1 MAFGLFR
8 KRLPDMTATA
18 AAPQAA
24 QPAAHSEPAAAVES
38 DSAKEI
44 LELLELELG
53 AMIRQLERAANS
65 VAGGAEATATTLA
78 AIRDRTD
85 ALTGR
90 TNAAQSNASTF
101 AHAAD
106 KFTQS
111 ALGIGAQVREA
122 GKLADEASAAAQEA
136 RANVDRLRE
145 SSAAIGN
152 VVNLIAQ
159 IARQTTLLA
168 LNSTIEAARAGAAG
182 RGFAVVATEVKAL
195 AVQTQGATEE
205 ITKKIDALQRD
216 AAGSADAV
224 HRISQ
229 AIEAI
234 RPVFETVNGAV
245 AEQNATTS
253 EVSGNATSASQ
264 FIISVGES
272 AAEIDAATKAAES
285 HGENVASAGKAVTAF
300 AQKLKSRCAVLLRQ
314 NEHDDRRKTER
325 LPCHLK
331 LETARG
337 VLPVYEIAMDG
348 VLIGGAD
355 AGRLASQAMIEGTLE
370 GVGACRLRVVEQSKA
385 GARAQFVNPDAALR
399 EKIEDRLWS
408 IHEENTEFVTRAMEA
423 GNALTGIFEQ
433 AVARGEVKIED
444 LFDTDYAEI
453 AGTNPQQYRT
463 RYGLGRPRA
472 AVVPGSVSGKG
483 PALGVL
489 RHGRS
494 QRLPAGAQQDLF
506 ASAAAGRCRVE
517 HSQQPQPADVQ
528 RSGGVGCRAQ
538 PALVSGAE
546 LCARHGQ
553 RKYCDDARDRRSDPR
568 AGPALG
574 RISDGLQALVRAQAR
589 RQRANHLLRPELEW
603 ECRGEPANG
612 SDWRTLKT
620 CPSYNL
626 QYWTPAPTE
635 RLPSG

>member
-1 MAFGLFR
+1 MAFALFR
-8 KRLPDMTATA
+8 KRLPDLSAPVA
-18 AAPQAA
+18 PPQAA
-24 QPAAHSEPAAAVES
+24 PSPVDPAPAPSAEV
-38 DSAKEI
+38 DSAREI

-65 VAGGAEATATTLA
+65 VAGGAEATAATLA
-78 AIRDRTD
+78 DIRERTD

-90 TNAAQSNASTF
+90 TNAAQSTASTF

-111 ALGIGAQVREA
+111 AQGIGAQVREA

-182 RGFAVVATEVKAL
+182 KGFAVVATEVKAL

-205 ITKKIDALQRD
+205 ITRKIDALQRD

-224 HRISQ
+224 HRIAQ

-234 RPVFETVNGAV
+234 RPVFDTVNGAV

-253 EVSGNATSASQ
+253 EVSGNAASASQ

-272 AAEIDAATKAAES
+272 AAEIDAATKAAET
-285 HGENVASAGKAVTAF
+285 HGENVASAGKAVTTF
-300 AQKLKSRCAVLLRQ
+300 ARKLKSRCAVLLRQ
-314 NEHDDRRKTER
+314 SEHDDRRKTER

-337 VLPVYEIAMDG
+337 VLQVYEIAMDG
-348 VLIGGAD
+348 VLIGGAE
-355 AGRLASQAMIEGTLE
+355 AAKLATQAVVDGTLE
-370 GVGACRLRVVEQSKA
+370 GVGACRLRVVEQTKA
-385 GARAQFVNPDAALR
+385 GARAQFVSPNADLS

-423 GNALTGIFEQ
+423 GTALTRIFEQ
-433 AVARGEVKIED
+433 AVARGEVKIDD
-444 LFDTDYAEI
+444 LFDTDYSEI

-463 RYGLGRPRA
+463 KYLDWADRALPPFQEAFLAKEPRMAFCAMVDRNGFLPVHNKIYSHPQRPGDVAWNTANSRN
-472 AVVPGSVSGKG
+472 
-483 PALGVL
+483 
-489 RHGRS
+489 RRIFND
-494 QRLPAGAQQDLF
+494 PAGL
-506 ASAAAGRCRVE
+506 AAARNLR
-517 HSQQPQPADVQ
+517 SYLVQ
-528 RSGGVGCRAQ
+528 S
-538 PALVSGAE
+538 
-546 LCARHGQ
+546 
-553 RKYCDDARDRRSDPR
+553 YARDMGNGNTVMMREIDVPISVQ
-568 AGPALG
+568 G
-574 RISDGLQALVRAQAR
+574 RHWG
-589 RQRANHLLRPELEW
+589 
-603 ECRGEPANG
+603 GF
-612 SDWRTLKT
+612 RTAYKL
-620 CPSYNL
+620 
-626 QYWTPAPTE
+626 
-635 RLPSG
+635 